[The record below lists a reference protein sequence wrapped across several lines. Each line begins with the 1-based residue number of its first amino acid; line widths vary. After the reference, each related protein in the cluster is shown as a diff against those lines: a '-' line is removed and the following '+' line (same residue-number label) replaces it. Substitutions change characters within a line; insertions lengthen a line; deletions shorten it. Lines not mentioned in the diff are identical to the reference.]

1 MKVVIVYD
9 SVSKTR
15 MTEKVAV
22 IIQDSLKE
30 KGIEAEALHVGHAG
44 GVRIEDYDCLI
55 IGSPTMGWR
64 PTKGTVSFLDG
75 LKGKQLSGKFAASFD
90 TQMKSFMSGNANNAM
105 QKQLEELGFKIVT
118 APLLAY
124 VHGGKDK
131 YQFRDGEP
139 GKVKEWAL
147 GLVAAISGK

>member
-22 IIQDSLKE
+22 LIQDGLKE
-30 KGIEAEALHVGHAG
+30 KGIEAEALHVNHAG
-44 GVRIEDYDCLI
+44 GVKIEDYDCLI

-64 PTKGTVSFLDG
+64 PTKETMKFLEG
-75 LKGKQLSGKFAASFD
+75 LKGKKISGKFAASFD
-90 TQMKSFMSGNANNAM
+90 TQMKSFMSGNANKAM
-105 QKQLEELGFKIVT
+105 QDQLQELGFKIVN

-124 VHGGKDK
+124 VHGGKDN
-131 YQFRDGEP
+131 YRLREGESE
-139 GKVKEWAL
+139 KAKAWAK
-147 GLVAAISGK
+147 GLVDAVGAK